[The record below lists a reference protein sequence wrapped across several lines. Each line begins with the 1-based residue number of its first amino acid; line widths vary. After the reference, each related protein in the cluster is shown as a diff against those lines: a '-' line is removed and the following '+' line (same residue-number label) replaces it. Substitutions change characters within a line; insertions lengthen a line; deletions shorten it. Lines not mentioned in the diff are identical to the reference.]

1 MLYLVKSGTEA
12 WSTNQADGAT
22 TFGLPNSA
30 SGSNVPAE
38 QQSIPV
44 ERSPATVRQPVAT
57 NQNTQPQAAAQ
68 PAETEMVAISRL
80 TRTNYVGPEYPRSA
94 RRRGLT
100 GSVDVTFTVTTEGR
114 VRDAIVSR
122 SNPGITFDHAA
133 IDAVEKWR
141 FEPTVENGVA
151 VEKGSGVRLAFD
163 LQ

>member
-1 MLYLVKSGTEA
+1 
-12 WSTNQADGAT
+12 
-22 TFGLPNSA
+22 
-30 SGSNVPAE
+30 
-38 QQSIPV
+38 
-44 ERSPATVRQPVAT
+44 
-57 NQNTQPQAAAQ
+57 
-68 PAETEMVAISRL
+68 MVAISRL

-151 VEKGSGVRLAFD
+151 VEKRSGVRLAFD